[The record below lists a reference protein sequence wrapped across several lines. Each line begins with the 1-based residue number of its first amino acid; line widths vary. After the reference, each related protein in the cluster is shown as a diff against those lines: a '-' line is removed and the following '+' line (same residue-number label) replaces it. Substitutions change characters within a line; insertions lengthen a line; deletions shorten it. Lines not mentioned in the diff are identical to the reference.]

1 MTVAPPKIRVLKVLS
16 AGLVAGALVA
26 SPALVSAEPAQAA
39 PERTA
44 WAASGPSG
52 TFTLDSDGTAAPAQF
67 SYDMDP
73 AGQEQLRTWSM
84 MTTATQDSTV
94 TAEYEWVGNHAWC
107 DAVTLLDQV
116 VGSGSDRTT
125 TSIIDGGPNC
135 ASQPPNGSFTYS
147 GTVTFDVSA
156 GDSYGFELSGQNRD
170 LNNFLRGT
178 LRIGIPELPES
189 QTITFPEL
197 ADTPLDAGPVDLQ
210 ATASSELPVSYAS
223 TTPATCSVE
232 EGAVTLLAVGT
243 CSIEATQDSAP
254 FEFDP
259 APAQTQS
266 FEILP
271 VTTQFS
277 VGATGQATIG
287 DSIVGSATVIPAS
300 SGQVQFA
307 VYSDELCQTEP
318 VFTSTAPLSDDGTAE
333 SDEFIPEDAGTL
345 YWLIS
350 YEGDVPSTSVESL
363 CGDLQTVV
371 TAAENPATPAPT
383 ESATPPSAT
392 PDNPSTGEQDA
403 VNAESE
409 LPRTGA
415 EGAGTAAALAFALLA
430 SGLVLLMTRVVGR
443 VRARR
448 R

>member
-1 MTVAPPKIRVLKVLS
+1 MTVAPPRIRVLRVLS

-44 WAASGPSG
+44 WTASGPSDS
-52 TFTLDSDGTAAPAQF
+52 FTLDSNGTAAPAQF
-67 SYDMDP
+67 SYDLEP

-116 VGSGSDRTT
+116 IVSGNDRTT
-125 TSIIDGGPNC
+125 TSVIAEGPNC
-135 ASQPPNGSFTYS
+135 QALPPNGSFTYS

-170 LNNFLRGT
+170 SNNFLRGT
-178 LRIGIPELPES
+178 LRIGIPDLPES
-189 QTITFPEL
+189 QVITFPEI
-197 ADTPLDAGPVDLQ
+197 ADTRLDAGPVALQ

-223 TTPATCSVE
+223 TTPATCSAE
-232 EGAVTLLAVGT
+232 ESAVTLLAVGT
-243 CSIEATQDSAP
+243 CSVEATQDSAP

-259 APAQTQS
+259 APVQTRS

-277 VGATGQATIG
+277 VGATGKAAIG
-287 DSIVGSATVIPAS
+287 DSIVGSATVTPAS

-333 SDEFIPEDAGTL
+333 SDEFFPEDAGTL
-345 YWLIS
+345 FWLIS
-350 YEGDVPSTSVESL
+350 YEGDVPSTSVESP

-371 TAAENPATPAPT
+371 TAAEIPVTPAPT

-392 PDNPSTGEQDA
+392 PDNPSTGEQNT

-415 EGAGTAAALAFALLA
+415 EGAGIAAALAFALLA
-430 SGLVLLMTRVVGR
+430 SGLVLLMTRVVAR
-443 VRARR
+443 MRARR